1 MGLTMRISSA
11 KRAAAA
17 LSAMALVG
25 SLSACGGDDGKSSD
39 SSKPLEVWSRSAP
52 DPAKTYEAILAA
64 FTQKTGIKVDYQG
77 VIEFDTQLQARAS
90 SKDLPDVWINDAGL
104 LGSYQSQGYVTKVEK
119 GDIAGS
125 DQITDETWAQN
136 QGLDGAT
143 YGVPFSRQSFATV
156 VRSDWRKKLGLP
168 VPKTWDELAAL
179 ANAFAT
185 KDPDGNGKADTYGMV
200 VPGSSKRG
208 YIGWWASSYIWQA
221 GGDIVEKA
229 GDTKYK
235 SVINSPQT
243 KTALE
248 WVRKQ
253 FCTPGNVVPG
263 SLNLTTSDTPF
274 FGEGT
279 AGIYLTGPYTFS
291 GYDKAPGKDKYEVIP
306 MPKGPVGTTTLAE
319 GENIYF
325 GAGSD
330 KTAEQKALAEFL
342 ISPDAQKIGMA
353 PDGAAQPV
361 VRLPVNKTLDAGA
374 VRNDPRWKLVQDEY
388 TANSKAFVW
397 SINFQP
403 IRQALGEGINKM
415 MSSCSS
421 DLDAGLK
428 SLDQAINA
436 ELKSQDLAE

>member
-1 MGLTMRISSA
+1 MRISPMT
-11 KRAAAA
+11 RAAAA
-17 LSAMALVG
+17 LSAMVLVG
-25 SLSACGGDDGKSSD
+25 SLSACGSGDDKSAD

-52 DPAKTYEAILAA
+52 DPAKTYEAIMAA
-64 FTQKTGIKVDYQG
+64 FTKKTGIKVDYKG

-104 LGSYQSQGYVTKVEK
+104 LGSYQSQGYVTKVGK
-119 GDIAGS
+119 DDIPGG
-125 DQITDETWAQN
+125 DQIPDETWAQN
-136 QGLDGAT
+136 QGLDGTT
-143 YGVPFSRQSFATV
+143 YGVPFSRQSFVTL

-168 VPKTWDELAAL
+168 QPKTWDELAAL

-185 KDPDGNGKADTYGMV
+185 KDPDGDGKADTYGMV
-200 VPGSSKRG
+200 VPGSSKKG

-221 GGDIVEKA
+221 GGGIIEKT
-229 GDTKYK
+229 GDGKYK

-248 WVRKQ
+248 WIRKQ

-274 FGEGT
+274 FGQGT
-279 AGIYLTGPYTFS
+279 AGIYLTGPYAMS
-291 GYDKAPGKDKYEVIP
+291 GYDQQPGKAKYEVIP

-325 GAGSD
+325 GAGSK

-342 ISPDAQKIGMA
+342 ISPEAQKIGMA
-353 PDGAAQPV
+353 AGTTNQPV

-388 TANSKAFVW
+388 NANSKSFVW

-403 IRQALGEGINKM
+403 VRQALGEGINKM
-415 MSSCSS
+415 MSSCGS
-421 DLDAGLK
+421 DLDAGLQ
-428 SLDQAINA
+428 SLDQAISA
-436 ELKSQDLAE
+436 ELKSQGLAE

>member
-1 MGLTMRISSA
+1 MRIPVT
-11 KRAAAA
+11 RAVAA
-17 LSAMALVG
+17 LSALVLAG
-25 SLSACGGDDGKSSD
+25 SVSACGGGDESSD
-39 SSKPLEVWSRSAP
+39 SSKPLEVWSRSGP
-52 DPAKTYEAILAA
+52 DPAKTYDAIMAA
-64 FTQKTGIKVDYQG
+64 FTKKTGIKVDYKG

-104 LGSYQSQGYVTKVEK
+104 LGSYQSQGYVTKIEK
-119 GDIAGS
+119 SDIAGS
-125 DQITDETWAQN
+125 DQIPDKTWEQN
-136 QGLDGAT
+136 QGLDGSI
-143 YGVPFSRQSFATV
+143 YGVPYSRQSFVTL

-185 KDPDGNGKADTYGMV
+185 KDPDGDGKADTYGMV
-200 VPGSSKRG
+200 VPGSSKKG

-221 GGDIVEKA
+221 GGDIVEKT
-229 GDTKYK
+229 GDGKYK

-248 WVRKQ
+248 WIRTQ

-274 FGEGT
+274 FGQGT
-279 AGIYLTGPYTFS
+279 AGIYLTGPYTMS
-291 GYDKAPGKDKYEVIP
+291 GYDQAPGKAKYEVIS

-325 GAGSD
+325 GAGSK

-342 ISPDAQKIGMA
+342 ISPEAQKIGMA
-353 PDGAAQPV
+353 ADTTNQPV
-361 VRLPVNKTLDAGA
+361 VRLPVNKTLEAGA
-374 VRNDPRWKLVQDEY
+374 VRNDPRWTLVQNEY
-388 TANSKAFVW
+388 NANSKAFVW
-397 SINFQP
+397 AINFQP
-403 IRQALGEGINKM
+403 VRQALGEGINKM
-415 MSSCSS
+415 MSSCTS

-428 SLDQAINA
+428 SLDQAISA
-436 ELKSQDLAE
+436 ELTSQGLAE